1 MLLTVMWMM
10 TALVVGFMAGRISMY
25 GMWES
30 EEGDGQEERNAET
43 DRPVRLWRRKGRYP
57 ETDRTVWAVGSPVSG
72 EIVAR
77 EEGEHPTVVIY
88 PDTDRLYAPVSGKI
102 SRLFPMG
109 NSFCFTTEFGTELY
123 IQAGG
128 VDDDMLARY
137 YRPRV
142 IRNEVVEKGKLLL
155 EFDRNGLEAEG
166 VSAEVSISVEST
178 FYGGEVRVTAGEYV
192 KAGEEFLQILEPSG
206 QAAVTTV

>member
-10 TALVVGFMAGRISMY
+10 TALVVGFMVGRISMY

-30 EEGDGQEERNAET
+30 GEEDGQEERNAET
-43 DRPVRLWRRKGRYP
+43 DRPVRTWRRKGRYP

-77 EEGEHPTVVIY
+77 EEGERPTVVIY

-109 NSFCFTTEFGTELY
+109 NSFCFTTDCG
-123 IQAGG
+123 
-128 VDDDMLARY
+128 
-137 YRPRV
+137 
-142 IRNEVVEKGKLLL
+142 N
-155 EFDRNGLEAEG
+155 
-166 VSAEVSISVEST
+166 
-178 FYGGEVRVTAGEYV
+178 
-192 KAGEEFLQILEPSG
+192 
-206 QAAVTTV
+206 

>member
-1 MLLTVMWMM
+1 MLLGVMWMM
-10 TALVVGFMAGRISMY
+10 TALVTGFMVGRISMY

-30 EEGDGQEERNAET
+30 EEEQEEGKKEGDGRL
-43 DRPVRLWRRKGRYP
+43 RLWRRKGHYP
-57 ETDRTVWAVGSPVSG
+57 EADRVSWSVGSPVSG
-72 EIVAR
+72 EIVAQ

-123 IQAGG
+123 IQAGA

-137 YRPRV
+137 YRPRI

-155 EFDRNGLEAEG
+155 EFDRKGLEAEG
-166 VSAEVSISVEST
+166 ASAEVSVSVESM
-178 FYGGEVRVTAGEYV
+178 FYGGEVRIAAGEHV
-192 KAGEEFLQILEPSG
+192 KTGEELLQILEPFG
-206 QAAVTTV
+206 QTAVTTV

>member
-1 MLLTVMWMM
+1 MLLGVMWMM
-10 TALVVGFMAGRISMY
+10 TALVTGFMVGRISMY

-30 EEGDGQEERNAET
+30 EEEQENRDPEGDG
-43 DRPVRLWRRKGRYP
+43 RLRIWRRRGHYP
-57 ETDRTVWAVGSPVSG
+57 EADRVIWSVGSPVSG
-72 EIVAR
+72 EIVAQ
-77 EEGEHPTVVIY
+77 EEGEHPTVIIY

-123 IQAGG
+123 IQAGA

-137 YRPRV
+137 YRPRI

-155 EFDRNGLEAEG
+155 EFDRKGLEAEG
-166 VSAEVSISVEST
+166 ASVEVSVCVDST
-178 FYGGEVRVTAGEYV
+178 FYGGEVRIAAGEHV
-192 KAGEEFLQILEPSG
+192 KVGEELLQIQEPSG

>member
-1 MLLTVMWMM
+1 MLLGVMWMM
-10 TALVVGFMAGRISMY
+10 TALVTGFMVGRISMY

-30 EEGDGQEERNAET
+30 EEEQEDRKPEGDGRH
-43 DRPVRLWRRKGRYP
+43 RLWRRKGHYP
-57 ETDRTVWAVGSPVSG
+57 EADRVSWSVGSPVSG
-72 EIVAR
+72 EIVAQ
-77 EEGEHPTVVIY
+77 EEGEHPAVVIY

-123 IQAGG
+123 IQAGD
-128 VDDDMLARY
+128 VDDDMLSRY
-137 YRPRV
+137 YRPRI

-155 EFDRNGLEAEG
+155 EFDRKGLEAEG
-166 VSAEVSISVEST
+166 ASAEVSVRVESA
-178 FYGGEVRVTAGEYV
+178 FYGGEIRIAAGEHV
-192 KAGEEFLQILEPSG
+192 KAGEELLQILEPSG

>member
-1 MLLTVMWMM
+1 MLLGVMWMM
-10 TALVVGFMAGRISMY
+10 TALVTGFMVGRISMY

-30 EEGDGQEERNAET
+30 EEEQENRGREGDGR
-43 DRPVRLWRRKGRYP
+43 VRIWRRRGHYP
-57 ETDRTVWAVGSPVSG
+57 EADRVIWSVGSPVSG
-72 EIVAR
+72 EIVAQ
-77 EEGEHPTVVIY
+77 EEGEHPTVIIY

-123 IQAGG
+123 IQAGA

-137 YRPRV
+137 YRPRI

-155 EFDRNGLEAEG
+155 EFDRKGLEAEG
-166 VSAEVSISVEST
+166 ASVEVSVCVDST
-178 FYGGEVRVTAGEYV
+178 FYGGEVRIAAGEHV
-192 KAGEEFLQILEPSG
+192 KVGEELLQIQEPSG
-206 QAAVTTV
+206 QAAVSTV

>member
-1 MLLTVMWMM
+1 MLLGVMWMM
-10 TALVVGFMAGRISMY
+10 TALVTGFMVGRISMY

-30 EEGDGQEERNAET
+30 EEEQENRDPEGDG
-43 DRPVRLWRRKGRYP
+43 RLRIWRRRGHYP
-57 ETDRTVWAVGSPVSG
+57 EADRVIWSVGSPVSG
-72 EIVAR
+72 EIVAQ
-77 EEGEHPTVVIY
+77 EEGEHPTVIIY

-123 IQAGG
+123 IQAGA

-137 YRPRV
+137 YRPRI

-155 EFDRNGLEAEG
+155 EFDRKGLEAEG
-166 VSAEVSISVEST
+166 ASVEVSVCVDST
-178 FYGGEVRVTAGEYV
+178 FYGGEVRIAAGEHV
-192 KAGEEFLQILEPSG
+192 KVGEELLQIQEPSG
-206 QAAVTTV
+206 QAAVSTV

>member
-1 MLLTVMWMM
+1 MLLGVMWMM
-10 TALVVGFMAGRISMY
+10 TALVTGFMVGRISMY

-30 EEGDGQEERNAET
+30 EEEQENRDPEGDG
-43 DRPVRLWRRKGRYP
+43 RLRIWRRRGHYP
-57 ETDRTVWAVGSPVSG
+57 EADRVIWSVGSPVSG
-72 EIVAR
+72 EIVAQ
-77 EEGEHPTVVIY
+77 EEGEHPTVIIY

-123 IQAGG
+123 IQAGA

-137 YRPRV
+137 YRPRI

-155 EFDRNGLEAEG
+155 EFDRIGLVAEG
-166 VSAEVSISVEST
+166 ASVEVSVCVDST
-178 FYGGEVRVTAGEYV
+178 FYGGEVRIAAGEHV
-192 KAGEEFLQILEPSG
+192 KVGEELLQIQEPSG
-206 QAAVTTV
+206 QAAVSTV

>member
-1 MLLTVMWMM
+1 MLLGVMWMM
-10 TALVVGFMAGRISMY
+10 TALVTGFMVGRISMY

-30 EEGDGQEERNAET
+30 EEEQENRDPEGDG
-43 DRPVRLWRRKGRYP
+43 RLRIWRRRGHYP
-57 ETDRTVWAVGSPVSG
+57 EADRVTWSVGSPVSG
-72 EIVAR
+72 EIVAQ
-77 EEGEHPTVVIY
+77 EEGEHPTVIIY

-123 IQAGG
+123 IQAGA

-137 YRPRV
+137 YRPRI

-155 EFDRNGLEAEG
+155 EFDRKGLEAEG
-166 VSAEVSISVEST
+166 ASVEVSVCVDST
-178 FYGGEVRVTAGEYV
+178 FYGGEVRIAAGEHV
-192 KAGEEFLQILEPSG
+192 KVGEELLQIQEPSG
-206 QAAVTTV
+206 QAAVSTV

>member
-10 TALVVGFMAGRISMY
+10 TALVAGFMAGRISMY

-30 EEGDGQEERNAET
+30 EEEGREEKGAGS
-43 DRPVRLWRRKGRYP
+43 DRPARIWRRKGHYP
-57 ETDRTVWAVGSPVSG
+57 DTDRIVWTVGSPVSG
-72 EIVAR
+72 EVVAQ
-77 EEGEHPTVVIY
+77 EDGEHPKVVIY
-88 PDTDRLYAPVSGKI
+88 PDTDKLYAPVSGKI

-128 VDDDMLARY
+128 VGDDLLARY

-166 VSAEVSISVEST
+166 VSAEVAVCVEST
-178 FYGGEVRVTAGEYV
+178 FYGGEVRMSAGEYV
-192 KAGEEFLQILEPSG
+192 KAGEELLQILEPSG